1 MLKVENKR
9 YMQTA
14 AFWQDAHNK
23 KAVSIIERLMFQRD
37 LLGKIAQNES
47 KDFFQR
53 TDGFVE
59 KKPKSGFFKFL
70 KGPGFYEN
78 KFDEDMYKEYAFIKS
93 VIALHSRNVRKDRQ
107 GEGFDRQ
114 G

>member
-1 MLKVENKR
+1 MLKLEDKR
-9 YMQTA
+9 YMQAA

-23 KAVSIIERLMFQRD
+23 KAVSIIDRLMSQRD
-37 LLGKIAQNES
+37 MLGKIAQNES

-53 TDGFVE
+53 SDGFVE

-78 KFDEDMYKEYAFIKS
+78 KFAEDMNKEYAFIKS
-93 VIALHSRNVRKDRQ
+93 DLAELSRNVRKDRA
-107 GEGFDRQ
+107 GDTFDRQ
-114 G
+114 V